1 MNNNGKVVKLFKEKK
16 LRQKCVIK
24 DISYNDELVLIEDI
38 INDNSCNKYY
48 KKTINYIERKR
59 NSYKQQDIKKQI
71 HNLNTLISLNEIIL
85 KLYESKLKC
94 YYCNKNV
101 KLLYRYKRDSYQWTL
116 DRIDNNKNHSNE
128 NTIISCLRCNLRRRV
143 INKDKFY
150 FTVNLNIKKIG

>member
-1 MNNNGKVVKLFKEKK
+1 MNKNGKVVKLFKEKK
-16 LRQKCVIK
+16 LRKKCVTK

-48 KKTINYIERKR
+48 EKTINYIERKR

-71 HNLNTLISLNEIIL
+71 HDLNTLISLNEIIL
-85 KLYESKLKC
+85 KLYESKLRC

-116 DRIDNNKNHSNE
+116 DRIDNDKNHSNE
-128 NTIISCLRCNLRRRV
+128 NTIISCLKCNLRRRV

-150 FTVNLNIKKIG
+150 FTVNLNIKKVG

>member
-1 MNNNGKVVKLFKEKK
+1 MNKNGKVVKLFKEKK
-16 LRQKCVIK
+16 LRKKCVTK

-48 KKTINYIERKR
+48 EKTINYIERKR

-71 HNLNTLISLNEIIL
+71 HDLNTLISLNEIIL
-85 KLYESKLKC
+85 KLYESKLRC

-116 DRIDNNKNHSNE
+116 DRIDNDKNHSNE
-128 NTIISCLRCNLRRRV
+128 NTIISCLKCNLRRRV